1 MPSRRFSARPSL
13 RQPRLVRALLA
24 CLRLFALLMAAHM
37 SGAGAVVVELGSA
50 GEASDCCND
59 CPLGDDGKECPPGCP
74 NCHCAHGSS
83 ILARAF
89 ESTLPATPDLVR
101 ELPAIDDATRGP
113 RASAALGVYRP
124 PRLDSLTSNAAMG

>member
-1 MPSRRFSARPSL
+1 MRV
-13 RQPRLVRALLA
+13 LVA
-24 CLRLFALLMAAHM
+24 CLRVFALSMAAHM
-37 SGAGAVVVELGSA
+37 SGAGAVVVELGWA

-89 ESTLPATPDLVR
+89 ETTLPATPDLAR
-101 ELPAIDDATRGP
+101 ELPPIDDATRVP
-113 RASAALGVYRP
+113 RASASLGVYRP
-124 PRLDSLTSNAAMG
+124 PRLDCLTSIAATG